1 MFQYVVVRWFHNFK
15 IPFSLLFHILF
26 SLGFFYQDLGY
37 LCCKHQK
44 LGNGQMLQKRKMKS
58 EATNMVKA
66 DIINLLGWRCQ
77 KCFLCV
83 TWADQQKTAQNV
95 IMPSW
100 KKLSALKVTRR
111 IDMHRTC
118 EPVTAYPRG
127 SYPQFIFLFHFS
139 LFWKFTV
146 LSFFTRFLG
155 NH

>member
-77 KCFLCV
+77 KCFFRVTCV
-83 TWADQQKTAQNV
+83 EQKTAQNV

-100 KKLSALKVTRR
+100 KKLSTLKVTRR
-111 IDMHRTC
+111 NIHRTC
-118 EPVTAYPRG
+118 EPVIVHPRG
-127 SYPQFIFLFHFS
+127 SCPRFLFLFHFS

-146 LSFFTRFLG
+146 LSFYTRFLG
-155 NH
+155 SH